1 MWREWTFHQPAES
14 EFFDVAM
21 NRIVIDGDLVKKADE
36 VLVDFRGKAAE
47 VVLSCPQSA
56 DSQAEGAEVRDHL
69 RLMLQ
74 TVFAVLDE
82 KLHVGDIE
90 ELRRLKGFK
99 GELDEI
105 EEIIKEKVASLEV
118 FILAHDLGKPEVV
131 IFNARDDSSKH
142 HDSLSVAWQHGDR
155 ADSIKKYQKIF
166 RDFAKKNS
174 DLSAQEIHHQFFIE
188 NQISINYHSYAKQI
202 AHPDR
207 REILNKL
214 AAEHRL
220 TPEDAEDI
228 FHAILLHEHALDS
241 FGREANV
248 AIYNYLMDYCTKH
261 GRDADDFLDLFLA
274 IMFIESCASPRFGVK
289 GIYFDLSA
297 VINFLTA
304 EREFA
309 PWKNEERLKRRK
321 DKKLKIERVHLRAA
335 GLDGDSLMKLLGMKP
350 SPAFGGLLAQIHAF
364 ARGEGFLPALPVKIS
379 EEICRRV
386 DRLPPPQA
394 PSPGAGR
401 GSEDRVGLV

>member
-1 MWREWTFHQPAES
+1 M
-14 EFFDVAM
+14 AM
-21 NRIVIDGDLVKKADE
+21 NRIVKDEVLAKKADE
-36 VLVDFRGKAAE
+36 VLVGFRGKAAE

-56 DSQAEGAEVRDHL
+56 DSQAEGSEVRDHL

-82 KLHVGDIE
+82 KLHIGDIE
-90 ELRRLKGFK
+90 ELRRLKDFK

-105 EEIIKEKVASLEV
+105 EEIIKEKIASLEV
-118 FILAHDLGKPEVV
+118 FVLAHDLGKPEVV
-131 IFNARDDSSKH
+131 TFSARDESFKH
-142 HDSLSVAWQHGDR
+142 QDPLSRAWQHGGR
-155 ADSIKKYQKIF
+155 ADSIKNYKKVF
-166 RDFAKKNS
+166 KDFSKKHPN
-174 DLSAQEIHHQFFIE
+174 LSNQEIHHQFFIE
-188 NQISINYHSYAKQI
+188 QQISISYHGYAKQI

-228 FHAILLHEHALDS
+228 FHAILLHEHVLES

-248 AIYNYLMDYCTKH
+248 AVYNYLMNYCTKH

-274 IMFIESCASPRFGVK
+274 ILFIEACASPRFGVK

-309 PWKNEERLKRRK
+309 PWKKEERLKRRK
-321 DKKLKIERVHLRAA
+321 DKKLKVERVYLRQA
-335 GLDGDSLMKLLGMKP
+335 GLDGDSLMKLLKMKP
-350 SPAFGGLLAQIHAF
+350 SPAFGGLLAQVHAF
-364 ARGEGFLPALPVKIS
+364 ARGEGFLPALPGEIL
-379 EEICRRV
+379 EEIDRRV
-386 DRLPPPQA
+386 EKFRLSPHPQA
-394 PSPGAGR
+394 PSPKAGR
-401 GSEDRVGLV
+401 GSEDRGGLGGL